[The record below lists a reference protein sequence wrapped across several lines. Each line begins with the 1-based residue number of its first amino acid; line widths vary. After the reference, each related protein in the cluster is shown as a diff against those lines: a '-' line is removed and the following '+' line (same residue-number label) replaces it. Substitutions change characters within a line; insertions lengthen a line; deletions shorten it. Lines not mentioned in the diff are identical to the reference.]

1 MGKFLNADN
10 KVMVFLS
17 QLIDAVIL
25 GVLFLVCSIP
35 IVTMGASYTAFYYA
49 YTKSVRQRRSYATRE
64 FFESFKS
71 NFKQST
77 IMWLI
82 SMGAMIL
89 FAIDLKLLS
98 ALGETM
104 GYAHIFTGII
114 FMIMVF
120 FVIWMLY
127 LFPYMARFEN
137 TKKVCARNCLM
148 ILIANLPWSIALLI
162 IFLVAAYSIFLF
174 PVAIFLAPTVYMVL
188 ANLVL
193 ERVLKKYMRPE
204 DLADEKLQ
212 DETYYN

>member
-10 KVMVFLS
+10 KIMVFLS

-35 IVTMGASYTAFYYA
+35 VVTMGASYTAFYYA
-49 YTKSVRQRRSYATRE
+49 YNKSVRQRRSYATRE
-64 FFESFKS
+64 FFDAFKA

-82 SMGAMIL
+82 GIGAMLL
-89 FAIDLKLLS
+89 FALDLKLLS
-98 ALGETM
+98 AMGEDM
-104 GYAHIFTGII
+104 GFVHIITGII

-120 FVIWMLY
+120 FVVWLLY

-137 TKKVCARNCLM
+137 PNKVCARNCLM

-162 IFLVAAYSIFLF
+162 IFLIAGYSIFLF

-204 DLADEKLQ
+204 DLEAEKLQ
-212 DETYYN
+212 DET

>member
-98 ALGETM
+98 VLGEDM

-120 FVIWMLY
+120 FVIWILY

-137 TKKVCARNCLM
+137 PKKVCARNCLM